1 MPLQPLTPSEREI
14 LETAAIA
21 GGRFTIAGLWE
32 GEMLRVATTV
42 VELKRRGLV
51 KSLIQFSRE
60 TPGQPE
66 AIPVELTPEGERALG
81 RI

>member
-1 MPLQPLTPSEREI
+1 MSSKPLTPPEREI

-21 GGRFTIAGLWE
+21 GGRFTISGLWE
-32 GEMLRVATTV
+32 TEMLRLATTV

-51 KSLIQFSRE
+51 KSRIRFSSE
-60 TPGQPE
+60 IPGQPE
-66 AIPVELTPEGERALG
+66 AIPIELTPEGERALG